1 MELKRSSGILMHI
14 SSLPSPYGIGDLGAT
29 AYRFVDFLRESGH
42 HYWQILPIN
51 STVESMGHSPYS
63 SFSAF
68 AGNPLLISPELLA
81 NDGFLSK
88 KDLQPA
94 VQFNDQQVEFKVVGD
109 YKIGLLEKAY
119 ANFITKEKR
128 FIIPFT
134 EFCEQNQN
142 WLEDYALYLTLKSKY
157 QSSWTEWP
165 EPIRDRDPEMLLDLK
180 QDLAQGIKK
189 EKIIQFL
196 FFIQWQKLVDY
207 CHTKEIYLIGDI
219 PFYVTHDSVD
229 CWAHSQ
235 YFKLNKNKQPTKVSG
250 VPPDYFSETGQ
261 LWGTPVFDWKELK
274 KNNFDWWIER
284 LGQNLR
290 LYDLVRLDH
299 FRAFSAF
306 WEVPAKEETAING
319 KWVACPGNEFFEEA
333 KKKFPAMPFIAED
346 LGMMDDKVYKL
357 LGAFNFPT
365 MKVLQFAF
373 DENMGENTY
382 ILHNHKDNCLV
393 FTGTHDNNTTV
404 GWFKSLKKEEAKRI
418 GEYTGRRVNKKNVH
432 HVLHR
437 LALMSVANL
446 AIVPMQDILGL
457 DEAAI
462 MNRPGTAT
470 GNWTWRMT
478 PDQWPEKQVK
488 ELKRMNLIYG
498 RWMEKGLP
506 APNKE
511 E

>member
-29 AYRFVDFLRESGH
+29 AYRFVDFLQESGH

-51 STVESMGHSPYS
+51 PSVKSMGHSPYS

-68 AGNPLLISPELLA
+68 AGNPLLISPEMLVK
-81 NDGFLSK
+81 DGFLSK
-88 KDLQPA
+88 KDISSPPD
-94 VQFNDQQVEFKVVGD
+94 FNEQKVEFGKVSSFKETLV
-109 YKIGLLEKAY
+109 EKAY
-119 ANFITKEKR
+119 ANFIKKEKQYVV
-128 FIIPFT
+128 PFA
-134 EFCEQNQN
+134 EFCDQNET
-142 WLEDYALYLTLKSKY
+142 WLEDYALYLTLKTKY

-165 EPIRDRDPEMLLDLK
+165 ETIRDCDPETLAELR
-180 QDLAQGIKK
+180 QELAQGIKK

-196 FFIQWQKLVDY
+196 FFTQWQKLVDY
-207 CHTKEIYLIGDI
+207 CHKKEIYLIGDI

-235 YFKLNKNKQPTKVSG
+235 YFKLDKNKQPTKVSG

-261 LWGTPVFDWKELK
+261 LWGTPVFDWRELK

-319 KWVACPGNEFFEEA
+319 KWVACPGKEFFEKA

-357 LGAFNFPT
+357 LGAFGFPT

-382 ILHNHKDNCLV
+382 ILHNHKENCLV
-393 FTGTHDNNTTV
+393 FTGTHDNNTSV

-418 GEYTGRRVNKKNVH
+418 GEYTGQRVNKKNVH
-432 HVLHR
+432 QVLQR

-462 MNRPGTAT
+462 MNRPGTGT
-470 GNWTWRMT
+470 GNWAWRMT
-478 PDQWPEKQVK
+478 TDQWPEDRVE
-488 ELKRMNLIYG
+488 ELKSMNRIYG
-498 RWMEKGLP
+498 RWKEQELTLP
-506 APNKE
+506 TKE